1 MADAP
6 REVWITG
13 IGIVSCLG
21 EGGDT
26 HWQKL
31 MEGKPTGNASMFSP
45 FIVHPIA
52 PINFDTQIPKK
63 GDQRQ
68 MDSWQRIGT
77 YAAGLA
83 LDSADVKGKSDI
95 LSRMDMII
103 AAGGGERDL
112 NVDSTILTGT
122 PLAAN
127 RAAFLNEKLMG
138 DLRPTLFLAQLSNLL
153 AGNISIVHGVTG
165 SSRTFMGEESSG
177 IDAVRIALSRI
188 AAGQSDIALVGGAHN
203 AERPD
208 QLMLYEFA
216 GNCLKDPFRPVWERG
231 EHGGGFA
238 LGSLGAFL
246 VIEAREH
253 AEKRGAKPLARLTA
267 VLSDRSNRKPGAA
280 TAALS
285 RLWDKL
291 KDKVKSGH
299 AAVLSGASGAKAATA
314 EERTFLEAQVLEA
327 NGDLAVRATGSYLGH
342 GMEPQFPMN
351 LALAVVALGHG
362 QLFPPSDASGLEKP
376 MSAPLDQVLVTGVGH
391 WRGEGLALV
400 ERVG

>member
-6 REVWITG
+6 REAWITG

-21 EGGDT
+21 EGGDA

-31 MEGKPTGNASMFSP
+31 MEAKPTAETAAFPP
-45 FIVHPIA
+45 FVVHPIA
-52 PINFDTQIPKK
+52 PINFDSQIPKK

-68 MDSWQRIGT
+68 MEPWQRIGT

-83 LDSADVKGKSDI
+83 LDSAGVKGKPDI
-95 LSRMDMII
+95 LSRIDMIV

-112 NVDSTILTGT
+112 NVDSTILSGT
-122 PLAAN
+122 PHAAN
-127 RAAFLNEKLMG
+127 PAAFLNEKLMG

-177 IDAVRIALSRI
+177 VDAVRIALSRI

-203 AERPD
+203 GERPD
-208 QLMLYEFA
+208 LLMLYEFG
-216 GNCLKDPFRPVWERG
+216 GNCLKEPYKPVWERG
-231 EHGGGFA
+231 AQGGFA

-246 VIEAREH
+246 VIEARDH
-253 AEKRGAKPLARLTA
+253 AEQRGAKPLARLTT
-267 VLSDRSNRKPGAA
+267 VMSDRSNRKPGAA
-280 TAALS
+280 TAALG
-285 RLWDKL
+285 RLWDKI
-291 KDKVKSGH
+291 KDKIKPGH
-299 AAVLSGASGAKAATA
+299 AAILSGASGATAATA
-314 EERTFLEAQVLEA
+314 EERAFLEAH
-327 NGDLAVRATGSYLGH
+327 GDLAVRATGSYLGH

-351 LALAVVALGHG
+351 VALAAVALN
-362 QLFPPSDASGLEKP
+362 QDRLFPPADASGLEKP
-376 MSAPLDQVLVTGVGH
+376 MDGKVDQVLVTGVGH

-400 ERVG
+400 ERVS